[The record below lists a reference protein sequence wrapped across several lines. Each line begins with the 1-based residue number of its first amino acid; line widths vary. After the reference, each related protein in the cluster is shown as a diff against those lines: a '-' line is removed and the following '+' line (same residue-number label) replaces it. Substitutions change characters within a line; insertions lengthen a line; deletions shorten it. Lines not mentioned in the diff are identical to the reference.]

1 MNGGSELATLEPA
14 NESSTRPR
22 ELSAKDLRFEAKIA
36 GKFASTRDLS
46 GAENSSARNARS
58 LLWNWC

>member
-36 GKFASTRDLS
+36 GKFASTRDQ
-46 GAENSSARNARS
+46 ENSSARNARS
-58 LLWNWC
+58 LPWNWG